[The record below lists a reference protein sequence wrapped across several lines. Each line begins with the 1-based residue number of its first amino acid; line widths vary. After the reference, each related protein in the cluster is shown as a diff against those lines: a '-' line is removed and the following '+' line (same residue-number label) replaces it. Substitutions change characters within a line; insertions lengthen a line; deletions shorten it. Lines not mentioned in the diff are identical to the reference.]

1 MMRVKRGRAVNEM
14 PRRPLYSLTC
24 NMRCFVATAEAGFGA
39 ALTNHTALYTPGH
52 RSSPC
57 RQDVVRYRG
66 IEAACTCAVLST
78 CCAVLGHGES
88 FFVRRSP
95 LMHEDATAPRMR
107 FGVVAVIHGP
117 RRLQLHRRHTCSM
130 ACEDLERRCLV
141 LDGRYQWVGVIGTR

>member
-1 MMRVKRGRAVNEM
+1 MRVKRGRAVNEK
-14 PRRPLYSLTC
+14 PRRLYTVLPVACGASL
-24 NMRCFVATAEAGFGA
+24 ATAEAEFGA

-57 RQDVVRYRG
+57 RQVVAWYRG
-66 IEAACTCAVLST
+66 MEAACTCAVLST

-88 FFVRRSP
+88 LFVRRSP

-130 ACEDLERRCLV
+130 ACEDLEPRV
-141 LDGRYQWVGVIGTR
+141 E